1 MDYKI
6 DQLMHYKTN
15 SMFVIEAASRVYAKS
30 QLFILSRVKGQK
42 SELLA
47 GPRAFKS
54 LVYTRV
60 PKTRIQPGLASTVN
74 APNPG

>member
-42 SELLA
+42 SEPLA
-47 GPRAFKS
+47 GPRAFKN

-60 PKTRIQPGLASTVN
+60 PTRIQPGLASTVN